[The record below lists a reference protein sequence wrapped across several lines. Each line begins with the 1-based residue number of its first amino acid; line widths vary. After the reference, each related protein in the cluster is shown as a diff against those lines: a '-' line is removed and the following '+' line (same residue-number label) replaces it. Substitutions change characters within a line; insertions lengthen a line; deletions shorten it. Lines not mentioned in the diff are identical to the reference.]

1 MLCATFYQTPLNFKS
16 MRLVFS
22 FAIAI
27 LFMFCLGCKTNTMTG
42 VYICDQ
48 SQKKADTSIRH
59 ENGVERSLDLTCII
73 QEIDFKGN
81 STVELKMSNGPYVTS
96 YITDKGYIRVKG
108 TGSDILFK
116 IKDGKTLSGEG
127 IAQGLYYKK

>member
-1 MLCATFYQTPLNFKS
+1 

-22 FAIAI
+22 VVIAI
-27 LFMFCLGCKTNTMTG
+27 LFMFCLGCNTNSMSG

-59 ENGVERSLDLTCII
+59 ENSVEVFWDATCII
-73 QEIDFKGN
+73 EEIDFKGN

-96 YITDKGYIRVKG
+96 YVTDKGYIRVKG
-108 TGSDILFK
+108 TGSEILFK
-116 IKDGKTLSGEG
+116 IKDNRTLSGEG